1 MKAAKRA
8 YREAK
13 RVLETLKTEGKCS
26 AEITAAKET
35 FKKLKAAYK
44 ALKRGDEHGT
54 KRKRDESS
62 SSSTSRKVKTF
73 EDFSE
78 FSCFKSEWN
87 FARLSEIQA
96 ASWPTVLKGQ
106 DVVCCKD
113 GVRENLGFPVLF
125 RIKDDRF
132 SHDEA
137 AHHST
142 SQPAS
147 VIPPTR
153 ELAIQIH
160 NEAVRFEK
168 AWAFGP
174 SWYTAAHHATT
185 KLTVEGWGER
195 APLLGPGRPGTAR
208 FHRAGSCRSRF
219 AWP

>member
-13 RVLETLKTEGKCS
+13 RALETLEHDKNRST
-26 AEITAAKET
+26 EITAAKET

-62 SSSTSRKVKTF
+62 SSTTRKVKAF

-106 DVVCCKD
+106 DVVCVAKT
-113 GVRENLGFPVLF
+113 GMLMM
-125 RIKDDRF
+125 
-132 SHDEA
+132 
-137 AHHST
+137 
-142 SQPAS
+142 
-147 VIPPTR
+147 
-153 ELAIQIH
+153 
-160 NEAVRFEK
+160 AVRRGMHVFMSR
-168 AWAFGP
+168 G
-174 SWYTAAHHATT
+174 SS
-185 KLTVEGWGER
+185 
-195 APLLGPGRPGTAR
+195 APPR
-208 FHRAGSCRSRF
+208 C
-219 AWP
+219 